1 VRRLRAF
8 TSLIVIVLIAASALI
23 YTVISDNKPLLGL
36 DLQGGVSV
44 VLKPKGTAESS
55 AIDQAISIIRQRID
69 ALGVAEP
76 EITRQGD
83 NILIQIPGVKDKD
96 RAIDLVGQTAE
107 LQFRPVLAA
116 LPAGSQVV
124 PPSDTTTTVPAD
136 ATSTTVAPDAT
147 STTVVGSGEVGLG
160 MGASVGELAVGSNS
174 TPTTLSDGAR
184 ELAQAETTTTVAAVA
199 AEAPAVD
206 AATVGA
212 EPTAADA
219 TAADAT
225 AVDPSAADPAASVDP
240 LAVDPATG
248 GLTDAACATTLS
260 SDQLNPTGDALLPQ
274 CKDKRLV
281 ATYKVGPVGLTGS
294 ALDTARANLGQS
306 GQWVVAPVFKDNAD
320 GIGKFNGAAGQ
331 CYAKSATC
339 PSGQLAIVLDGQVL
353 SAPSINAASFK
364 ADQIE
369 ISGSFDERSAKDL
382 ATALKYGALPV
393 EFEKQQAQIVS
404 ATLGRDALH
413 AGLIAGLVGLILAGL
428 YMVLFYRIL
437 GLFAV
442 LKLGIE
448 GALLWTVIS
457 YLGTNNGLAL
467 TLAGITGIIVSIG
480 VSLDS
485 NVVYYEH
492 LKEDIQHGRS
502 VRSATDRSFVSAF
515 STIVKADVASLI
527 GAGILWWLTVG
538 PVRGFAFYLGLSTLL
553 DLLTS
558 WAYMR
563 PVVKFATA
571 RAFLVR
577 RPGILGLPAE
587 RTQTTRETG
596 ATGEP
601 TMSGANR

>member
-23 YTVISDNKPLLGL
+23 YTIVSDNKPLLGL

-136 ATSTTVAPDAT
+136 SGSTTVAPDAT
-147 STTVVGSGEVGLG
+147 STTVGGSGEVGLG
-160 MGASVGELAVGSNS
+160 TGASVGELAVGSSS

-184 ELAQAETTTTVAAVA
+184 EFAQAETTATVAGVT

-206 AATVGA
+206 ATTAVA
-212 EPTAADA
+212 EPTAID
-219 TAADAT
+219 TN
-225 AVDPSAADPAASVDP
+225 AADPTASGDP

-587 RTQTTRETG
+587 RTQTTRDTG
-596 ATGEP
+596 AAGEP

>member
-1 VRRLRAF
+1 MRRLRAF
-8 TSLIVIVLIAASALI
+8 TSLIVIVVVAVAALV
-23 YTVISDNKPLLGL
+23 YTSTSGNKPLLGL

-44 VLKPKGTAESS
+44 VLKPKGTPESS
-55 AIDQAISIIRQRID
+55 AIDEAISIIRQRID

-107 LQFRPVLAA
+107 LQFRPVLAS
-116 LPAGSQVV
+116 LPAAA
-124 PPSDTTTTVPAD
+124 VPAPAPAND
-136 ATSTTVAPDAT
+136 TSTTVAGDSSSTTVAPADT
-147 STTVVGSGEVGLG
+147 STTVAGSGQVGMSASLG
-160 MGASVGELAVGSNS
+160 ELAGGASVA
-174 TPTTLSDGAR
+174 PTTLSDGGG
-184 ELAQAETTTTVAAVA
+184 EYAQADTPTTVVADPGAA
-199 AEAPAVD
+199 
-206 AATVGA
+206 G
-212 EPTAADA
+212 AADTSA
-219 TAADAT
+219 TTDT
-225 AVDPSAADPAASVDP
+225 TLAASSDP
-240 LAVDPATG
+240 LAVNPATG
-248 GLTDAACATTLS
+248 GLTDAACQATLS
-260 SDQLNPTGDALLPQ
+260 ADQLNPTGDALLPQ
-274 CKDKRLV
+274 CRNGVLV
-281 ATYKVGPVGLTGS
+281 ASFKVGPVGLTGS
-294 ALDTARANLGQS
+294 ALDTARATLGQS
-306 GQWVVAPVFKDNAD
+306 GQWVVNPVFKDNAE

-331 CYAKSATC
+331 CYSKAATC
-339 PSGQLAIVLDGQVL
+339 PSGQLAIILDGQVI

-369 ISGSFDERSAKDL
+369 ISGSFNERSAKDL

-413 AGLIAGLVGLILAGL
+413 AGLVAGVVGLILAAI
-428 YMVLFYRIL
+428 YMMLFYRVL

-448 GALLWTVIS
+448 GALLWAVIS
-457 YLGTNNGLAL
+457 YLGTSNGLAL

-492 LKEDIQHGRS
+492 LKEDIQNGRS
-502 VRSATDRSFVSAF
+502 IRSATEHSFVSAF

-563 PVVKFATA
+563 PVVKFATS
-571 RAFLVR
+571 RASLLR
-577 RPGILGLPAE
+577 RPGLLGLPAE
-587 RTQTTRETG
+587 RNRTIADAGTP
-596 ATGEP
+596 GEP
-601 TMSGANR
+601 TLTGANR

>member
-1 VRRLRAF
+1 MRRFRAF
-8 TSLIVIVLIAASALI
+8 TSLIVIVVVAISALI
-23 YTVISDNKPLLGL
+23 YTSMSGNKPLLGL

-44 VLKPKGTAESS
+44 VLKPKGTPESS
-55 AIDQAISIIRQRID
+55 AIDEAISIIRQRID

-96 RAIDLVGQTAE
+96 RAIALVGQTAE
-107 LQFRPVLAA
+107 LQFRPVLAS
-116 LPAGSQVV
+116 LPATQA
-124 PPSDTTTTVPAD
+124 PAPAPANDTTTVPGD
-136 ATSTTVAPDAT
+136 SSSTTVAPADT
-147 STTVVGSGEVGLG
+147 PTTVSGTGQVGMAASLGELAG
-160 MGASVGELAVGSNS
+160 GASV
-174 TPTTLSDGAR
+174 TPTTLSDGGH
-184 ELAQAETTTTVAAVA
+184 EYAQADTSTTVAADISSVI
-199 AEAPAVD
+199 
-206 AATVGA
+206 ATD
-212 EPTAADA
+212 P
-219 TAADAT
+219 T
-225 AVDPSAADPAASVDP
+225 AVDPTAVDPTATADAAAATDP

-248 GLTDAACATTLS
+248 GLTNAACTATLS
-260 SDQLNPTGDALLPQ
+260 ADQLNPTGDALLPQ
-274 CKDKRLV
+274 CRNGVLV
-281 ATYKVGPVGLTGS
+281 ASYKVGPVGLTGS

-306 GQWVVAPVFKDNAD
+306 GQWVVQPVFKDNAE
-320 GIGKFNGAAGQ
+320 GIGKFNAAGAQ
-331 CYAKSATC
+331 CYSKAATC
-339 PSGQLAIVLDGQVL
+339 PSGQLAIILDGQVI

-369 ISGSFDERSAKDL
+369 ISGSFTERTAKDL

-413 AGLIAGLVGLILAGL
+413 AGLIAGLVGLILAAI
-428 YMVLFYRIL
+428 YMMLFYRIL

-442 LKLGIE
+442 LKLTIE
-448 GALLWTVIS
+448 GALLWAVIS
-457 YLGTNNGLAL
+457 YLGTSSGLAL

-492 LKEDIQHGRS
+492 LKEDIHNGRS
-502 VRSATDRSFVSAF
+502 IRSATEHSFVSAF

-563 PVVKFATA
+563 PVVKFATS
-571 RAFLVR
+571 RASLLR
-577 RPGILGLPAE
+577 RPGLLGLPAE
-587 RTQTTRETG
+587 RNRTTADAGTP
-596 ATGEP
+596 GEP
-601 TMSGANR
+601 TLTGANR

>member
-1 VRRLRAF
+1 MRRLRAF
-8 TSLIVIVLIAASALI
+8 TSLIVIVVIAASALI
-23 YTVISDNKPLLGL
+23 YTFVSDNKPLLGL

-44 VLKPKGTAESS
+44 VLKPKGTPESS
-55 AIDQAISIIRQRID
+55 AIDQAITIIRQRID

-116 LPAGSQVV
+116 LPVSSQAV
-124 PPSDTTTTVPAD
+124 PNPSPSTTVPTD
-136 ATSTTVAPDAT
+136 ASSTTEAPATSSTTVN
-147 STTVVGSGEVGLG
+147 GSGQVG
-160 MGASVGELAVGSNS
+160 MGASASLGELAAGSAS
-174 TPTTLSDGAR
+174 TPTTLTDGAR
-184 ELAQAETTTTVAAVA
+184 ELAQADTTATTVAPLTADAPTADAPTAEPTTTVA
-199 AEAPAVD
+199 
-206 AATVGA
+206 
-212 EPTAADA
+212 
-219 TAADAT
+219 
-225 AVDPSAADPAASVDP
+225 DPNTTGDP

-274 CKDKRLV
+274 CRDKRLV

-331 CYAKSATC
+331 CYQKAATC

-369 ISGSFDERSAKDL
+369 ISGSFNERSAKDL

-413 AGLIAGLVGLILAGL
+413 AGLVAGLVGLILAGL
-428 YMVLFYRIL
+428 YMLAFYRIL

-442 LKLGIE
+442 LKLAIE
-448 GALLWTVIS
+448 GALLWSVIS
-457 YLGTNNGLAL
+457 YLGTSNGLAL

-502 VRSATDRSFVSAF
+502 LRSATDRSFVSAF

-563 PVVKFATA
+563 PVVKFATS
-571 RAFLVR
+571 RASLVR
-577 RPGILGLPAE
+577 RPALLGLPAE
-587 RTQTTRETG
+587 RTQSTRDT
-596 ATGEP
+596 AAAGEP

>member
-1 VRRLRAF
+1 MRRLRAF
-8 TSLIVIVLIAASALI
+8 TSLIVIVVVAISALV
-23 YTVISDNKPLLGL
+23 YTSMSGNKPLLGL

-44 VLKPKGTAESS
+44 VLKPKGTPESS
-55 AIDQAISIIRQRID
+55 AIDEAISIIRQRID

-96 RAIDLVGQTAE
+96 RAIELVGQTAE
-107 LQFRPVLAA
+107 LQFRPVLAS
-116 LPAGSQVV
+116 LPATQT
-124 PPSDTTTTVPAD
+124 PAPAPANDTTTVPGD
-136 ATSTTVAPDAT
+136 PSTTTVAPADT
-147 STTVVGSGEVGLG
+147 PTTVSGTGQVG
-160 MGASVGELAVGSNS
+160 MAASLGELAGGASA
-174 TPTTLSDGAR
+174 TPTTLSDGGH
-184 ELAQAETTTTVAAVA
+184 EYAQADTSTTVAPEISSVI
-199 AEAPAVD
+199 
-206 AATVGA
+206 ATD
-212 EPTAADA
+212 P
-219 TAADAT
+219 T
-225 AVDPSAADPAASVDP
+225 AVDPTVTADAAAATDP

-248 GLTDAACATTLS
+248 GLTDAACTAALS
-260 SDQLNPTGDALLPQ
+260 ADQLNPTGDALLPQ
-274 CKDKRLV
+274 CRNGVLV
-281 ATYKVGPVGLTGS
+281 ASYKVGPVGLTGS

-306 GQWVVAPVFKDNAD
+306 GQWVVNPVFKDNAD
-320 GIGKFNGAAGQ
+320 GIGKFNGAAAQ
-331 CYAKSATC
+331 CYAKAATC
-339 PSGQLAIVLDGQVL
+339 PSGQLAIILDGQVI
-353 SAPSINAASFK
+353 SAPSIKVASFK

-369 ISGSFDERSAKDL
+369 ISGSFTERTAKDL

-413 AGLIAGLVGLILAGL
+413 AGLIAGLVGLILAAI
-428 YMVLFYRIL
+428 YMMLFYRIL

-442 LKLGIE
+442 LKLAIE
-448 GALLWTVIS
+448 GALLWAVIS
-457 YLGTNNGLAL
+457 YLGTSSGLAL

-492 LKEDIQHGRS
+492 LKEDIHNGRS
-502 VRSATDRSFVSAF
+502 IRSATEHSFVSAF

-563 PVVKFATA
+563 PVVKFATS
-571 RAFLVR
+571 RASLLR
-577 RPGILGLPAE
+577 RPGLLGLPAE
-587 RTQTTRETG
+587 RNRSTADAGTS
-596 ATGEP
+596 GEP
-601 TMSGANR
+601 TLTGANR

>member
-1 VRRLRAF
+1 MRRLRAF

-23 YTVISDNKPLLGL
+23 YTIVSDNKPLLGL

-44 VLKPKGTAESS
+44 VLKPRGTAESS
-55 AIDQAISIIRQRID
+55 AIDQAIAIIRQRID

-136 ATSTTVAPDAT
+136 SSSSTVAPDAT
-147 STTVVGSGEVGLG
+147 STTVGGSGEVGLG
-160 MGASVGELAVGSNS
+160 TGASVGELAVGSSS

-184 ELAQAETTTTVAAVA
+184 EFAQAETTTTIPAVT

-206 AATVGA
+206 ATTAVA
-212 EPTAADA
+212 DPTAIDTNAADA
-219 TAADAT
+219 
-225 AVDPSAADPAASVDP
+225 AASGDP

-248 GLTDAACATTLS
+248 GLTDAACAVTLS
-260 SDQLNPTGDALLPQ
+260 SDQLNPTGDVLLPQ
-274 CKDKRLV
+274 CKDQLLV

-294 ALDTARANLGQS
+294 ALDTARANLGQN

-331 CYAKSATC
+331 CYAKAATC

-587 RTQTTRETG
+587 RTQTTRDTG
-596 ATGEP
+596 VAGEP

>member
-1 VRRLRAF
+1 MRRLRAF

-23 YTVISDNKPLLGL
+23 YTFVSGNTPLLGL

-44 VLKPKGTAESS
+44 VLKPKVAAESS
-55 AIDQAISIIRQRID
+55 AIDQAIAIIRQRID

-116 LPAGSQVV
+116 LPATPQEV
-124 PPSDTTTTVPAD
+124 PADDTTTTVPAD
-136 ATSTTVAPDAT
+136 SSSTTIAPESSSTTVG
-147 STTVVGSGEVGLG
+147 GSGEVG
-160 MGASVGELAVGSNS
+160 MGNRVSRGELAAGSS
-174 TPTTLSDGAR
+174 TSPTTLSDGSR
-184 ELAQAETTTTVAAVA
+184 EFAQAETTTTVAAVS
-199 AEAPAVD
+199 AEEPATD
-206 AATVGA
+206 GSTTG
-212 EPTAADA
+212 
-219 TAADAT
+219 
-225 AVDPSAADPAASVDP
+225 ADPAAADPIAVDPAAASDP
-240 LAVDPATG
+240 LAIDPATG
-248 GLTDAACATTLS
+248 GLTDAACTATLR

-274 CKDKRLV
+274 CSEQRLV

-306 GQWVVAPVFKDNAD
+306 GQWVVAPVFKDNAE

-331 CYAKSATC
+331 CYAKAATC

-369 ISGSFDERSAKDL
+369 ISGSFNERTAKDL

-428 YMVLFYRIL
+428 YMLAFYRIL

-448 GALLWTVIS
+448 GALLWAVIS

-492 LKEDIQHGRS
+492 LKEDIQNGRS
-502 VRSATDRSFVSAF
+502 VRSSTDRSFVSAF

-538 PVRGFAFYLGLSTLL
+538 PVRGFAFYLALSTML
-553 DLLTS
+553 DLVTS

-571 RAFLVR
+571 RKSLLR
-577 RPGILGLPAE
+577 RPGLLGLPAE
-587 RTQTTRETG
+587 RTQSIRDAG
-596 ATGEP
+596 LAGGP

>member
-1 VRRLRAF
+1 MRRLRAF

-23 YTVISDNKPLLGL
+23 YTVVSDNKPLLGL

-55 AIDQAISIIRQRID
+55 AIDQAIAIIRQRID

-136 ATSTTVAPDAT
+136 SSSSTVAPDAT
-147 STTVVGSGEVGLG
+147 STTVGGSGEVGLG
-160 MGASVGELAVGSNS
+160 TGASVGELAVGSSS

-184 ELAQAETTTTVAAVA
+184 EFAQAETTTTIPAVT

-206 AATVGA
+206 ATTAVA
-212 EPTAADA
+212 DPTAIDTNAADA
-219 TAADAT
+219 
-225 AVDPSAADPAASVDP
+225 AASGDP

-248 GLTDAACATTLS
+248 GLTDAACAVTLS
-260 SDQLNPTGDALLPQ
+260 SDQLNPTGDVLLPQ
-274 CKDKRLV
+274 CKDQLLV

-294 ALDTARANLGQS
+294 ALDTARANLGQN

-331 CYAKSATC
+331 CYAKAATC

-492 LKEDIQHGRS
+492 LKEDIQNGRS
-502 VRSATDRSFVSAF
+502 VRSSTDRSFVSAF

-571 RAFLVR
+571 RTSLLR

-587 RTQTTRETG
+587 RTQTTRDTG
-596 ATGEP
+596 VAGEP

>member
-23 YTVISDNKPLLGL
+23 YTIVSDNKPLLGL

-136 ATSTTVAPDAT
+136 SGSTTVAPDAT
-147 STTVVGSGEVGLG
+147 STTVGGSGEVGLG
-160 MGASVGELAVGSNS
+160 TGASVGELAVGSSS

-184 ELAQAETTTTVAAVA
+184 EFAQAETTTTVAAVT

-206 AATVGA
+206 ASTAVA
-212 EPTAADA
+212 EPTAID
-219 TAADAT
+219 TN
-225 AVDPSAADPAASVDP
+225 AADPTASGDP

-587 RTQTTRETG
+587 RTQTTRDTG
-596 ATGEP
+596 AAGEP

>member
-1 VRRLRAF
+1 MRRLRAF

-23 YTVISDNKPLLGL
+23 YTIVSDNKPLLGL

-136 ATSTTVAPDAT
+136 SGSTTVAPDAT
-147 STTVVGSGEVGLG
+147 STTVGGSGEVGLG
-160 MGASVGELAVGSNS
+160 TGASVGELAVGSSS

-184 ELAQAETTTTVAAVA
+184 EFAQAETTATVAGVT

-206 AATVGA
+206 ATTAVA
-212 EPTAADA
+212 EPTAID
-219 TAADAT
+219 TN
-225 AVDPSAADPAASVDP
+225 AADPTASGDP

-587 RTQTTRETG
+587 RTQTTRDTG
-596 ATGEP
+596 AAGEP